1 MTGDKDFRQII
12 SDKTSLW
19 DTMKDKVTD
28 LSALRDEYRLE
39 PSQII
44 DLMGLSGD
52 ASDNVPGV
60 KGVGEK
66 TALSLIQEL
75 DPLKMCMH
83 RLIRSQRPN

>member
-1 MTGDKDFRQII
+1 VTGDKDFRQII